1 MDTLRL
7 RLTYDGAG
15 PAIWT
20 PAPGAFGLQDKD
32 GLLHA
37 GTPGASGS
45 AVFEFTLR
53 ARPHK
58 SGGAILTGSFA
69 HGTPE
74 ARFLYLGWRNA
85 DGAFA
90 QRLKVTLSGITWD
103 AADEAMRRDR
113 PLAAMLVDHHP
124 RATKTG
130 ANIGGTRSVGW
141 RPG

>member
-1 MDTLRL
+1 MGSLRF
-7 RLTYDGAG
+7 RLTYDGLG

-32 GLLHA
+32 GVLHV
-37 GTPGASGS
+37 GTPDASGHP
-45 AVFEFTLR
+45 VFEFALQ

-58 SGGAILTGSFA
+58 SGGVILTGPFA

-74 ARFLYLGWRNA
+74 GRFLYLGWRRA

-90 QRLKVTLSGITWD
+90 QRLKVPLGAIPWD
-103 AADEAMRRDR
+103 AADEAMRQER
-113 PLAAMLVDHHP
+113 PLVATLVDQAP

-130 ANIGGTRSVGW
+130 ANIGGTRAVEW
-141 RPG
+141 RLG

>member
-7 RLTYDGAG
+7 RLAYDGSG
-15 PAIWT
+15 PATWT

-32 GLLHA
+32 GLLHV
-37 GTPGASGS
+37 GTPDASGRS
-45 AVFEFTLR
+45 VFAFALQ

-58 SGGAILTGSFA
+58 SGGVILTGPFA

-74 ARFLYLGWRNA
+74 ARFLYLGWRRA

-90 QRLKVTLSGITWD
+90 QRLKVPLGTISWD
-103 AADEAMRRDR
+103 DADEAMRQER
-113 PLAAMLVDHHP
+113 PLVATLVDQEP

-130 ANIGGTRSVGW
+130 ANVGGTRAVEW
-141 RPG
+141 RLG